1 MGTTDHGLPHTA
13 QTGCDTEERF
23 LKERLEHGDF
33 RHFAHS
39 SGITAGQRRPVP
51 WQKKKHDGKMNICSV
66 LSFITTQVT
75 GSHYQHEL
83 GRH

>member
-1 MGTTDHGLPHTA
+1 MVIFVILPTVLELQLDRGGQFHG
-13 QTGCDTEERF
+13 
-23 LKERLEHGDF
+23 K
-33 RHFAHS
+33 
-39 SGITAGQRRPVP
+39 
-51 WQKKKHDGKMNICSV
+51 KKKHDGKMNICSV